1 MGGMSVENGRSYKGP
16 LAGGALPPGDNTPQA
31 VYKDFFHRVCPNP
44 TILRLS
50 DVSGWSDSDTVKFV
64 IEKWVEK
71 ITSIEDPC
79 LQFEETSVDKQI
91 FNYAYVP
98 SNIP

>member
-1 MGGMSVENGRSYKGP
+1 MSVENGRSYKGP